1 MSYLAEFLLNAL
13 MWFAVELTPER
24 PVWLRRI
31 VQAFWIVVAALLVVA
46 WGYGLAM
53 LIQAL

>member
-1 MSYLAEFLLNAL
+1 MSYLAELLFSAVTQLFLG
-13 MWFAVELTPER
+13 MVPER

-31 VQAFWIVVAALLVVA
+31 VQAFWILFVVVVLVG

-53 LIQAL
+53 LIRAL

>member
-1 MSYLAEFLLNAL
+1 MGYLAEFLFNAL
-13 MWFAVELTPER
+13 AQLFFGMAPER

-31 VQAFWIVVAALLVVA
+31 VQAFWILFAGLVVVA

-53 LIQAL
+53 LIRAL

>member
-1 MSYLAEFLLNAL
+1 MSQLAEFLFDAL
-13 MWFAVELTPER
+13 WQLFLGMSPER

-31 VQAFWIVVAALLVVA
+31 VQAFWILFAALVVVA

-53 LIQAL
+53 LIRAL

>member
-1 MSYLAEFLLNAL
+1 MGYLAEFLVNAL
-13 MWFAVELTPER
+13 AQLFFGMAPER

-31 VQAFWIVVAALLVVA
+31 VQAFWILFAGLVVVA

-53 LIQAL
+53 LLRAL